1 MLKHLNDYVFKKLY
15 IDILF
20 GFIETTKSSIYKNK
34 QKQKGERREEM
45 IDEKKTREEER
56 RKMRCN
62 YKIV

>member
-45 IDEKKTREEER
+45 IDEKKNARR
-56 RKMRCN
+56 RKKEDEM
-62 YKIV
+62 